1 MTLTL
6 LPQPRVTA
14 AAAAAAATELLSPAG
29 THPRHLGGPRA
40 SPPPNS
46 HPVPACLHNPGY
58 LQLHQRLAFR
68 AISTIR
74 RAFDIATGYHPDR
87 MDEAQ
92 WLRRIIFLE
101 TVAGVPGMVSVTA

>member
-1 MTLTL
+1 M
-6 LPQPRVTA
+6 
-14 AAAAAAATELLSPAG
+14 
-29 THPRHLGGPRA
+29 
-40 SPPPNS
+40 
-46 HPVPACLHNPGY
+46 
-58 LQLHQRLAFR
+58 QLHQRLAFR

-101 TVAGVPGMVSVTA
+101 TVAGVPGMVSVTAY